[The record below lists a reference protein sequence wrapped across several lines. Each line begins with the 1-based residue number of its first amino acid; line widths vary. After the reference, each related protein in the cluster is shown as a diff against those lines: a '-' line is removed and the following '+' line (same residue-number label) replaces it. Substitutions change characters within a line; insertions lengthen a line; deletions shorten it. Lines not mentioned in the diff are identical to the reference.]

1 MAEEL
6 IRADR
11 SPKREAARADAPSR
25 AIRSDRSSRGAIVT
39 GFLVQQLVNALT
51 IGALYALI
59 ALGYTM
65 VYGVLRLI
73 NFAHSEMFMV
83 GGHVAF
89 FLLAATASLAGGALG
104 VLAVFAIFVATFVA
118 VGLLGVGIEATA
130 YRPLR
135 GASRLAPM
143 LSALGVAIILQNV
156 VMLFVSRRPLPF
168 PALMPASLLRGL
180 RRGRH
185 AQPDLHRRLRDRA
198 DARPRLVREHTTL
211 GIKIR
216 AVSENM
222 QTAQLLGI
230 NVNTPISLIFFI
242 GPGLGAIAGILY
254 SSYYGIVVFSM
265 GFIVGL
271 KAFIAAIL
279 GGIGSIP
286 GAMLGGFALGLLET
300 FGAGLLPKLTH
311 GVIGSEYRDIF
322 AFSVLVIVL
331 IFRPAGSS
339 ARP

>member
-1 MAEEL
+1 M
-6 IRADR
+6 
-11 SPKREAARADAPSR
+11 
-25 AIRSDRSSRGAIVT
+25 T

-89 FLLAATASLAGGALG
+89 FLFAATASLAGSAVG
-104 VLAVFAIFVATFVA
+104 VLAVAAIFVATFVA

-143 LSALGVAIILQNV
+143 LSALGVAIILQNL

-168 PALMPASLLRGL
+168 TALVPAVSFEVFGAIVTLTQIFIILFALALMLGL
-180 RRGRH
+180 
-185 AQPDLHRRLRDRA
+185 AWFVNA
-198 DARPRLVREHTTL
+198 TTL

-222 QTAQLLGI
+222 QTARLLGI

-242 GPGLGAIAGILY
+242 GPGLGAMAGILY

-265 GFIVGL
+265 GFVVGL

-311 GVIGSEYRDIF
+311 GIIGSEYRDIF
-322 AFSVLVIVL
+322 AFLVLVIVL
-331 IFRPAGSS
+331 IFRPAGFLGETLTEEGMVYK
-339 ARP
+339 RDF

>member
-1 MAEEL
+1 M
-6 IRADR
+6 
-11 SPKREAARADAPSR
+11 
-25 AIRSDRSSRGAIVT
+25 T
-39 GFLVQQLVNALT
+39 GFLVQQLINALT
-51 IGALYALI
+51 IGAIYALI

-83 GGHVAF
+83 GGHIAF
-89 FLLAATASLAGGALG
+89 FLLAATASLAGGPLG
-104 VLAVFAIFVATFVA
+104 VLIILGVVVVTFIA
-118 VGLLGVGIEATA
+118 VGLLGVGIEIAA

-143 LSALGVAIILQNV
+143 LSALGVAIILQNS

-168 PALMPASLLRGL
+168 PAFLPAVSFDVFGAIVTLNQIFIVFFAIALMIGL
-180 RRGRH
+180 
-185 AQPDLHRRLRDRA
+185 AWFVNA
-198 DARPRLVREHTTL
+198 TTL

-216 AVSENM
+216 AVSENL

-242 GPGLGAIAGILY
+242 GPGLGAIAGMLY
-254 SSYYGIVVFSM
+254 AGYYGIVVFSM

-286 GAMLGGFALGLLET
+286 GAVLGGFALGILET
-300 FGAGLLPKLTH
+300 FGAGLLPMLTH

-331 IFRPAGSS
+331 IVRPAGFLGETVTEEGSVYK
-339 ARP
+339 RDF